1 MDFKEV
7 IGLLA
12 GIFTTIAAIPQII
25 KAWRT
30 KEVKDV
36 SPWMFVVLIFGVGL
50 WTVYGIILHDY
61 PIILTN
67 GLSTFLNGLMLA
79 LIFKYR

>member
-1 MDFKEV
+1 MEFKEV

-12 GIFTTIAAIPQII
+12 GVFTTIAAVPQII
-25 KAWRT
+25 KAWNT

-36 SPWMFVVLIFGVGL
+36 SPWMFVVLILGVGL
-50 WTVYGIILHDY
+50 WTVYGVILQDY

-67 GLSTFLNGLMLA
+67 GISTFLNATMLV
-79 LIFKYR
+79 LILKYR